1 MFGIGPVE
9 LAVVLVVALLVMG
22 PKKLP
27 ELART
32 LGRGLAEFRRASNDL
47 KRSIDLDLDSH
58 KIEPPPGPQQ
68 AGVSLES
75 DPQQPDPVESSHK
88 PQEKDETVKAD
99 QTASS
104 GQVPAPAAKEQAP
117 ATPKSGSSVD

>member
-27 ELART
+27 DLART

-47 KRSIDLDLDSH
+47 KQSINLELDSH
-58 KIEPPPGPQQ
+58 KIEPPEGPNQT
-68 AGVSLES
+68 GVSLEPDS
-75 DPQQPDPVESSHK
+75 PLPSRKPDGENVDPPGSTKSESNEPDSEK
-88 PQEKDETVKAD
+88 PKTD
-99 QTASS
+99 
-104 GQVPAPAAKEQAP
+104 
-117 ATPKSGSSVD
+117 SSVD